1 MCRGREGGEREKRE
15 RESGGGL
22 LLSFLCH
29 LLLPVSLFLS
39 FSRSLAL
46 SLSLL
51 QRHRDELVRA
61 TAVETRAS
69 IAASAFTSA
78 IDRRKSQAVDI
89 SLQRVVDSA
98 EALLLVDDNG
108 KGRRRGTGLG
118 DAVGTSPRDRDGGK
132 KGRRELNFSRSASH
146 NAGGGGGG
154 SGGPSSSSTPTSIS
168 SPGPVVV
175 DCIKQRRLRGDLY
188 RTVVVATPPVTLR
201 YDSTYAEDAGGGGV
215 GALAAEI
222 QSRSAAAYV
231 ATLDTATRR
240 ETNKWSAT
248 ALRAV
253 DVDRSVEPPVIVL
266 TVAAAGRAAGDRRS
280 VSFNNGESSIRLVPL
295 RTVQGS
301 ALVDA
306 LRTVARAGADE
317 RERLRRNRISTKG
330 MRRTQ
335 SARHWSR

>member
-1 MCRGREGGEREKRE
+1 M
-15 RESGGGL
+15 
-22 LLSFLCH
+22 
-29 LLLPVSLFLS
+29 
-39 FSRSLAL
+39 
-46 SLSLL
+46 
-51 QRHRDELVRA
+51 RA

-118 DAVGTSPRDRDGGK
+118 DAVGTSPRDGGK